1 MALTENS
8 KKIIVWSTLIGGI
21 ALIGYYAYKYFT
33 KKATPEEEVV
43 VNPDV
48 DPITPTPEVDP
59 ISEFTFPFK
68 TVTEGN
74 AFRLWVNTK
83 YPAYAKAEKLD
94 KTGKLNSFVEKAW
107 KKYGADYV
115 KAKPEVVPNDAEQQ
129 QKDKYVS
136 KINKE
141 TGIEKSKLQYK
152 MLNYLKQWND
162 SYSSDI
168 TYFIFANQVYRK
180 RTGERIS
187 LYNPLKKQVK
197 LNNGAYAYKSSSLTS
212 TKTNALGYSEK
223 DEVKAMI
230 YNGTD
235 KILWLYLPDFNYTYR
250 WVKLNDVTRV

>member
-43 VNPDV
+43 ENPDV

-83 YPAYAKAEKLD
+83 YPDYAKKEKLD

-107 KKYGADYV
+107 IKYGAEYV
-115 KAKPEVVPNDAEQQ
+115 KAKPEIVPNDAEQQ
-129 QKDKYVS
+129 EKDKYVV

-223 DEVKAMI
+223 NEVKAMI

-250 WVKLNDVTRV
+250 WVKLNDVKKV

>member
-43 VNPDV
+43 ENPDV

-83 YPAYAKAEKLD
+83 YPDYAKKEKLD

-107 KKYGADYV
+107 IKYGAEYV
-115 KAKPEVVPNDAEQQ
+115 KAKPEIVPNDAEQQ
-129 QKDKYVS
+129 EKDKYVV

-223 DEVKAMI
+223 NEVKAMI

-235 KILWLYLPDFNYTYR
+235 KILWLYLPDLNYTYR
-250 WVKLNDVTRV
+250 WVKLNDVKKV